1 MADNLR
7 TLVMSLTLIARLGGV
22 LFGYDTAVISGA
34 ISSIDANFVDALQFS
49 PTWRSVL
56 SGFTISSALFGCVLG
71 GASAGWLGDH
81 LGRRKGLMLAAVMFL
96 VCSIGSAW
104 PELGL
109 GVMGSMGWAALIPF
123 NFYRI
128 VGGIRGGLAFLFSP
142 LYIAGIAPARNRGPL
157 GTFQPL
163 AIAGGL

>member
-1 MADNLR
+1 MSLKHP
-7 TLVMSLTLIARLGGV
+7 TLVLSLTLIATLGGL

-34 ISSIDANFVDALQFS
+34 ITSIDANFIDPLQLS
-49 PTWRSVL
+49 ETARSSL

-71 GASAGWLGDH
+71 GAGAGWLGDH

-104 PELGL
+104 PEMGL
-109 GVMGSMGWAALIPF
+109 GVMGSMGWVALIPF

-128 VGGIRGGLAFLFSP
+128 IGGIGVR
-142 LYIAGIAPARNRGPL
+142 
-157 GTFQPL
+157 
-163 AIAGGL
+163 